1 LGSASV
7 SITVNPNPIISIV
20 SNQSLICVGQSAT
33 LTASGAITYTW
44 NPSIISNSLVITP
57 NTTSSFTVSG
67 SDINGCFNNTIYTQT
82 VSLCLSNNE
91 INQNNNLDNLYI
103 FPNPFSSNITIVN
116 PLDFA
121 EMRIVIFNS
130 IGELLDDK
138 ILSNNKTEI
147 NLNHLPNGFYFINV
161 KLKNEEKTI
170 KALKY

>member
-1 LGSASV
+1 
-7 SITVNPNPIISIV
+7 
-20 SNQSLICVGQSAT
+20 
-33 LTASGAITYTW
+33 
-44 NPSIISNSLVITP
+44 
-57 NTTSSFTVSG
+57 
-67 SDINGCFNNTIYTQT
+67 
-82 VSLCLSNNE
+82 LCLSNNE